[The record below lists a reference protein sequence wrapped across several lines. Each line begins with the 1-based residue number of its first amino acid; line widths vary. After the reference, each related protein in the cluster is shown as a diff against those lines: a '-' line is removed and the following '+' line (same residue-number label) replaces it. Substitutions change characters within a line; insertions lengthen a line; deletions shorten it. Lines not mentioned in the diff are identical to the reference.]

1 MYGKRLLIGV
11 SPGATVGDMIQNSR
25 QSAPKMQ
32 KPRAPKREMNSDAVR
47 TTVDFRPSPVRP
59 RGRGGMR

>member
-1 MYGKRLLIGV
+1 MKYRTPVGV
-11 SPGATVGDMIQNSR
+11 SPGATIGDMIVQSR

-47 TTVDFRPSPVRP
+47 TTVDFRPSPMGRRGVR
-59 RGRGGMR
+59 

>member
-1 MYGKRLLIGV
+1 MKYKTPVGV
-11 SPGATVGDMIQNSR
+11 SPGATIGDMIQNSR

-47 TTVDFRPSPVRP
+47 TTVDFRPSLM
-59 RGRGGMR
+59 GRRGMR

>member
-1 MYGKRLLIGV
+1 MNYRRMTGV
-11 SPGATVGDMIQNSR
+11 SPGATIGDMIQNSR

-47 TTVDFRPSPVRP
+47 TTVDFRPSPMGRRGVR
-59 RGRGGMR
+59 

>member
-1 MYGKRLLIGV
+1 MNYRKMTGV
-11 SPGATVGDMIQNSR
+11 SPGATIGDMIVQSR

-32 KPRAPKREMNSDAVR
+32 KPRAPKREMSDDAIR

>member
-1 MYGKRLLIGV
+1 MNYRKMTGV
-11 SPGATVGDMIQNSR
+11 SPGATIGDMIVQSR

-32 KPRAPKREMNSDAVR
+32 KPRAPKREMNSDAIR

>member
-1 MYGKRLLIGV
+1 MNYRKMTGV
-11 SPGATVGDMIQNSR
+11 SPGATIGDMIQNSR

-32 KPRAPKREMNSDAVR
+32 KPRAPKREMSNDAVS

>member
-1 MYGKRLLIGV
+1 MKYRTPIGV
-11 SPGATVGDMIQNSR
+11 SPGATIGDMIVQSR

-32 KPRAPKREMNSDAVR
+32 KPRAPRREMSDDAIR

>member
-1 MYGKRLLIGV
+1 MNYRRLTGV
-11 SPGATVGDMIQNSR
+11 SPGATIGDMIVQSR

-32 KPRAPKREMNSDAVR
+32 KPRAPKREMSDDAIR
-47 TTVDFRPSPVRP
+47 TTVDFRPSPMRP